1 VSEHR
6 RPETVYREVARLP
19 WAAAFRLLLE
29 ELNGLRVLLC
39 LSLLLVVLASGL
51 AAISPILFKLVVDHF
66 SNPET
71 SDRELIVVLLI
82 VSYAFSQWLARLAAE
97 TRSLVV
103 AKVDQRLY
111 RKLSLR
117 VFRHVMSLPFRIHAD
132 RKTGGLI
139 QTLAN
144 GLAGYRVLIQ
154 HFVLTLLPVL
164 IELTAM
170 GAVLVVLGQPF
181 FLVILGI
188 SLICYAVVFF
198 FAIKALLQPARDIST
213 ASIYAVST
221 LADSV
226 SNHGAIKSFGAES
239 LLNGRVKQA
248 FLQAESCWSR
258 FFVLKALSGLVIGTI
273 FAVALGTSMYFA
285 MQQLRS
291 GAMTLGGFVLVN
303 TYMLQTFRPVEMLGF
318 AFLDIGRGMAFLEK
332 LIEVLDEK
340 PELLTRTDG
349 KHSAVCSGEL
359 LFEDICFGYHPG
371 RAVLQHVSFK
381 VHAGATVALVGA
393 SGSGKSSLI
402 RLLMRFWEPE
412 RGRMF
417 LDGTP
422 VSEMSLA
429 SLRQSIAIIPQDTIL
444 FNDSIGFN
452 IAIGR
457 ADSSAAEI
465 EAAARAA
472 GIHDFI
478 MSRPD
483 GYGTLVGERG
493 MNLSA
498 GERQRIAI
506 ARAVLKNPMVYVLD
520 EATGSLDSLAE
531 QHILSSLRKVS
542 RGKTSLIIAHRL
554 STIVHADEIL
564 VLEDGR
570 IVERGTHSELL
581 QTHGRYG
588 AMWSVQQGG
597 P

>member
-29 ELNGLRVLLC
+29 ELNGLRLLLC
-39 LSLLLVVLASGL
+39 LSLFLVVLASAL

-66 SNPET
+66 SDPET
-71 SDRELIVVLLI
+71 SDREFIVVLLL

-97 TRSLVV
+97 TRSLAV

-117 VFRHVMSLPFRIHAD
+117 VFKHVMSLPFRIHAE

-170 GAVLVVLGQPF
+170 GAVLIVLDQPF
-181 FLVILGI
+181 FLVILGA

-198 FAIKALLQPARDIST
+198 FATKALLQPARDIST

-226 SNHGAIKSFGAES
+226 SNHDAIKSFGAES

-258 FFVLKALSGLVIGTI
+258 FFALKARSGLVIGTI
-273 FAVALGTSMYFA
+273 FSVALGTSMYFA
-285 MQQLRS
+285 MQQLRN

-318 AFLDIGRGMAFLEK
+318 AFLDIGRGIAFLEK
-332 LIEVLDEK
+332 LIEVLNEE
-340 PELLTRTDG
+340 PELLTRTEDRR
-349 KHSAVCSGEL
+349 VCSGEL

-402 RLLMRFWEPE
+402 RLLIRFWEPE
-412 RGRMF
+412 SGRII

-422 VSEMSLA
+422 ISEMSLA
-429 SLRQSIAIIPQDTIL
+429 SLRQSISIVPQDTIL

-452 IAIGR
+452 IAVGR
-457 ADSSAAEI
+457 ADSSAVDVES
-465 EAAARAA
+465 AARAA

-483 GYGTLVGERG
+483 GYGALVGERG
-493 MNLSA
+493 MSLSA

-506 ARAVLKNPMVYVLD
+506 ARAVLKDPMVYVFD
-520 EATGSLDSLAE
+520 EATASLDALTE
-531 QHILSSLRKVS
+531 QRILSNLRKVS

-564 VLEDGR
+564 VMEDGR

-581 QTHGRYG
+581 QTHGRYST
-588 AMWSVQQGG
+588 MWSVQQDS